1 VRIFR
6 VVFSAALV
14 ASIATA
20 GLATAVS
27 EAPAAGA
34 TAATVAVKYVAV
46 APAASTT
53 AAVNYVALGDS
64 YSSGLGAG
72 DNISSSGGCDR
83 TTLAYPEQ
91 WADANSPASFV
102 SVACSG
108 ATTADVLDSQVSAL
122 SASTTLV
129 SITIGGNDAGFSSV
143 METCVLSLTSS
154 CLNAVA
160 AAEAFIANQ
169 LPARLDTTLQTIR
182 ADAPSATVVV
192 LGYPDLYDLS
202 TSGSCIGLSTADRA
216 ALNQGADALDGALQA
231 AALANQDAFADV
243 RGQFAGHEI
252 CDSDSWLHA
261 VDIFAIGSSYH
272 PTAAG
277 QDLGYLPV
285 FTSAA
290 G

>member
-1 VRIFR
+1 M
-6 VVFSAALV
+6 VVSMASAGPAAAL
-14 ASIATA
+14 T
-20 GLATAVS
+20 T
-27 EAPAAGA
+27 
-34 TAATVAVKYVAV
+34 
-46 APAASTT
+46 APAASAE

-64 YSSGLGAG
+64 YSSGVGAG
-72 DNISSSGGCDR
+72 DYISSSGSCDR
-83 TTLAYPEQ
+83 SALAYPEQ

-102 SVACSG
+102 SVACAG

-122 SASTTLV
+122 NASTTLV
-129 SITIGGNDAGFSSV
+129 SITIGGDDAGFSSV
-143 METCVLSLTSS
+143 METCVLSPTSS

-160 AAEAFIANQ
+160 AAEAFVANQ

-182 ADAPSATVVV
+182 ADAPSAEIVV

-202 TSGSCIGLSTADRA
+202 DSGSCIGLSTADRT

-231 AALANQDAFADV
+231 AALANNDTFADV

-252 CDSDSWLHA
+252 CDSGSWLRS

-285 FTSAA
+285 FASAV